1 LSDFNPDNSV
11 KWERRVYARR
21 PFMKATECHV
31 ATIERLRKQGYGFED
46 IAMQLRL
53 DFDSVKQ
60 ICGVKD

>member
-1 LSDFNPDNSV
+1 
-11 KWERRVYARR
+11 
-21 PFMKATECHV
+21 MKATKCHV

-46 IAMQLRL
+46 IAIQLRL